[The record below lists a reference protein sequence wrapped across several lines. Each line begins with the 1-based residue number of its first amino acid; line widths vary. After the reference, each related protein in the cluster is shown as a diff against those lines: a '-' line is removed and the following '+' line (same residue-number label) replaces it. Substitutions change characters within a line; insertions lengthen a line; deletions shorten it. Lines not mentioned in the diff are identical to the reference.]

1 MPRPLLERL
10 QELQDALTHDRWRH
24 FAIDVGEAIVELRR
38 RENLLRTVDVNLGPD
53 RDSLPPH
60 AGPEVRPRP

>member
-24 FAIDVGEAIVELRR
+24 FAADVGEAIVELRR
-38 RENLLRTVDVNLGPD
+38 RENLLRTVDVNLGAD
-53 RDSLPPH
+53 RGSLPPH
-60 AGPEVRPRP
+60 DGPEVRSRP